1 MKKLTI
7 KKLNASAV
15 EASAV
20 PALMNETGIEWN
32 AIACINWQEFP
43 YQPEV
48 KFRAA
53 HNGEALL
60 LHYQVT
66 EASVRAVA
74 LADDGRVWEDACVEF
89 FLSPESNDFYYNFEC
104 NCATKLL
111 LHYQVTEASVR
122 AVALAD
128 DGRVWEDACVEFF
141 LSPEGNDF
149 YYNFECNCATKLLL
163 HGGPAG
169 GERPTA
175 SEEVLKSVKRW
186 SSLGTEPF
194 GERVG
199 ECTWEVALVI
209 PASAI
214 FRHEITDLNGK
225 TMRAN
230 FYKCGDLLQTP
241 HFLSWAPIELP
252 KPKFHC
258 PEFFGELNF
267 E

>member
-1 MKKLTI
+1 MKNLII
-7 KKLNASAV
+7 KKIETGAV
-15 EASAV
+15 EAPAV
-20 PALMNETGIEWN
+20 PALFDAQGIEWN
-32 AIACINWQEFP
+32 AIACVNWPEYP

-48 KFRAA
+48 KFRVA
-53 HNGEALL
+53 HISDAIL

-74 LADDGRVWEDACVEF
+74 
-89 FLSPESNDFYYNFEC
+89 
-104 NCATKLL
+104 T
-111 LHYQVTEASVR
+111 H
-122 AVALAD
+122 D

-149 YYNFECNCATKLLL
+149 YYNFECNCAAKLLL

-169 GERPTA
+169 GERPGA
-175 SEEVLKSVKRW
+175 SEDVLRSVKRW
-186 SSLGTEPF
+186 ASLGTEPF
-194 GERVG
+194 EEKVG

-209 PASAI
+209 PTSAI
-214 FRHEITDLNGK
+214 FRHSIDSLDGK
-225 TMRAN
+225 VMRAN

-241 HFLSWAPIELP
+241 HFLSWSPIDLP

-258 PEFFGELNF
+258 PEFFGELMF

>member
-1 MKKLTI
+1 MNKLSI
-7 KKLNASAV
+7 KKLNTTAV
-15 EASAV
+15 DASAV
-20 PALMNETGIEWN
+20 PALMDAAGVEFNP
-32 AIACINWQEFP
+32 IACVNWADYP
-43 YQPEV
+43 YQPEI

-53 HNGEALL
+53 HTGDAIL

-74 LADDGRVWEDACVEF
+74 LADDG
-89 FLSPESNDFYYNFEC
+89 
-104 NCATKLL
+104 K
-111 LHYQVTEASVR
+111 
-122 AVALAD
+122 
-128 DGRVWEDACVEFF
+128 VWEDACVEFF

-149 YYNFECNCATKLLL
+149 YYNFECNCAAKLLL

-186 SSLGTEPF
+186 ASLGTEPF
-194 GERVG
+194 EERVG

-209 PASAI
+209 PTSAI
-214 FRHEITDLNGK
+214 FRHEIADLNGK

-230 FYKCGDLLQTP
+230 FYKCGDKLQTP
-241 HFLSWAPIELP
+241 HFLSWAPIDLP

-258 PEFFGELNF
+258 PEFCGELTF

>member
-1 MKKLTI
+1 MKNLVI
-7 KKLNASAV
+7 KKIETGAV

-20 PALMNETGIEWN
+20 PALFDAQGIEWN
-32 AIACINWQEFP
+32 AVACVNWAEFP

-53 HNGEALL
+53 HTG
-60 LHYQVT
+60 
-66 EASVRAVA
+66 
-74 LADDGRVWEDACVEF
+74 DAI
-89 FLSPESNDFYYNFEC
+89 
-104 NCATKLL
+104 L

-194 GERVG
+194 EERVG

-214 FRHEITDLNGK
+214 FRHEIETFNGK

-230 FYKCGDLLQTP
+230 FYKCGDKLQTP
-241 HFLSWAPIELP
+241 HYLSWAPIELP

-258 PEFFGELNF
+258 PEFFGELVF

>member
-1 MKKLTI
+1 MRNLVI
-7 KKLNASAV
+7 KKIETGAV

-20 PALMNETGIEWN
+20 PALFDAQGIEWN
-32 AIACINWQEFP
+32 AIACVNWTEFP

-53 HNGEALL
+53 HTG
-60 LHYQVT
+60 
-66 EASVRAVA
+66 
-74 LADDGRVWEDACVEF
+74 DAI
-89 FLSPESNDFYYNFEC
+89 
-104 NCATKLL
+104 L

-194 GERVG
+194 EERVG

-214 FRHEITDLNGK
+214 FRHEIETFNGK

-230 FYKCGDLLQTP
+230 FYKCGDKLQTP

-258 PEFFGELNF
+258 PEFFGELVF

>member
-1 MKKLTI
+1 MKSLLI
-7 KKLNASAV
+7 KKFEKCPALAS
-15 EASAV
+15 EV
-20 PALMNETGIEWN
+20 PALMDVNDIEFN
-32 AIACINWQEFP
+32 PIACVNWKEYP

-53 HNGEALL
+53 HTG
-60 LHYQVT
+60 
-66 EASVRAVA
+66 
-74 LADDGRVWEDACVEF
+74 DAI
-89 FLSPESNDFYYNFEC
+89 
-104 NCATKLL
+104 L

-163 HGGPAG
+163 HGGLAG
-169 GERPTA
+169 TERPGA

-194 GERVG
+194 EERVG

-209 PASAI
+209 PTSAI
-214 FRHEITDLNGK
+214 FRHSIESLNGK
-225 TMRAN
+225 TEDSGCWDN
-230 FYKCGDLLQTP
+230 QS
-241 HFLSWAPIELP
+241 HFPSTFAYS
-252 KPKFHC
+252 
-258 PEFFGELNF
+258 FFERF
-267 E
+267 SAQ

>member
-1 MKKLTI
+1 MKNLVI
-7 KKLNASAV
+7 KKIETGAV

-20 PALMNETGIEWN
+20 PALFDAQGIEWN
-32 AIACINWQEFP
+32 AIACVNWAEFP

-48 KFRAA
+48 KFRVA
-53 HNGEALL
+53 HTGNAI
-60 LHYQVT
+60 
-66 EASVRAVA
+66 
-74 LADDGRVWEDACVEF
+74 
-89 FLSPESNDFYYNFEC
+89 
-104 NCATKLL
+104 L

-186 SSLGTEPF
+186 SSLGIEPF
-194 GERVG
+194 EERVG

-214 FRHEITDLNGK
+214 FRHEIETFNGK

-230 FYKCGDLLQTP
+230 FYKCGDKLQTP

-258 PEFFGELNF
+258 PEFFGELVF

>member
-1 MKKLTI
+1 LERLFEEVIMKNLVI
-7 KKLNASAV
+7 KKIETGAV

-20 PALMNETGIEWN
+20 PALFDGQGIEWN
-32 AIACINWQEFP
+32 AIACVNWAEFP
-43 YQPEV
+43 NQPEV

-53 HNGEALL
+53 HTG
-60 LHYQVT
+60 
-66 EASVRAVA
+66 
-74 LADDGRVWEDACVEF
+74 DAI
-89 FLSPESNDFYYNFEC
+89 
-104 NCATKLL
+104 L

-186 SSLGTEPF
+186 SSLGAEPF
-194 GERVG
+194 EERVG

-214 FRHEITDLNGK
+214 FRHDITDLNGK

-230 FYKCGDLLQTP
+230 FYKCGDKLQTP
-241 HFLSWAPIELP
+241 HFLSWAPIDLP

-258 PEFFGELNF
+258 PEFFGELMF

>member
-1 MKKLTI
+1 MKELLIKLI
-7 KKLNASAV
+7 VASAV
-15 EASAV
+15 DASAV
-20 PALMNETGIEWN
+20 PALMDAQHIEWN
-32 AIACINWQEFP
+32 AIDCVNWKEYP
-43 YQPEV
+43 YQPIV

-53 HNGEALL
+53 HTGDAIL

-111 LHYQVTEASVR
+111 LH
-122 AVALAD
+122 
-128 DGRVWEDACVEFF
+128 
-141 LSPEGNDF
+141 
-149 YYNFECNCATKLLL
+149 
-163 HGGPAG
+163 GGPAG

-194 GERVG
+194 EERVG

-214 FRHEITDLNGK
+214 FRHEIETFNGK

-230 FYKCGDLLQTP
+230 FYKCGDKLQTP
-241 HFLSWAPIELP
+241 HYLSWGPIELP

-258 PEFFGELNF
+258 PEFFGELVF

>member
-1 MKKLTI
+1 MKNLVI
-7 KKLNASAV
+7 KKIETGAV

-20 PALMNETGIEWN
+20 PALFDAQGIEWN
-32 AIACINWQEFP
+32 TIACVNWTEFP

-53 HNGEALL
+53 HTG
-60 LHYQVT
+60 
-66 EASVRAVA
+66 
-74 LADDGRVWEDACVEF
+74 DAI
-89 FLSPESNDFYYNFEC
+89 
-104 NCATKLL
+104 L

-194 GERVG
+194 EERVG

-214 FRHEITDLNGK
+214 FRHEIETFNGK

-230 FYKCGDLLQTP
+230 FYKCGDKLQTP

>member
-1 MKKLTI
+1 MKNLVI
-7 KKLNASAV
+7 KKIETGAV

-20 PALMNETGIEWN
+20 PALFDAQGIEWN
-32 AIACINWQEFP
+32 TIACVNWAEFP

-53 HNGEALL
+53 HTGDAIL

-74 LADDGRVWEDACVEF
+74 L
-89 FLSPESNDFYYNFEC
+89 
-104 NCATKLL
+104 T
-111 LHYQVTEASVR
+111 
-122 AVALAD
+122 D

-186 SSLGTEPF
+186 SSLGAEPF
-194 GERVG
+194 EERVG

-214 FRHEITDLNGK
+214 FRHDITDLNGK
-225 TMRAN
+225 AMRAN
-230 FYKCGDLLQTP
+230 FYKCGDKLQTP
-241 HFLSWAPIELP
+241 HFLSWAPIDLP

-258 PEFFGELNF
+258 PEFFGEIKF

>member
-1 MKKLTI
+1 MKNLVI
-7 KKLNASAV
+7 KKIETGAV

-20 PALMNETGIEWN
+20 PALFDAQGIEWN
-32 AIACINWQEFP
+32 AIACVNWAEFP

-48 KFRAA
+48 KFRVA
-53 HNGEALL
+53 HIGNAI
-60 LHYQVT
+60 
-66 EASVRAVA
+66 
-74 LADDGRVWEDACVEF
+74 
-89 FLSPESNDFYYNFEC
+89 
-104 NCATKLL
+104 L

-194 GERVG
+194 EERVG

-214 FRHEITDLNGK
+214 FRHEIETFNGK

-230 FYKCGDLLQTP
+230 FYKCGDKLQTP

>member
-1 MKKLTI
+1 MKNLLI
-7 KKLNASAV
+7 KKIETGMV
-15 EASAV
+15 EASTV
-20 PALMNETGIEWN
+20 PVLLDNNGIEWN
-32 AIACINWQEFP
+32 AIACVNWAEFP

-53 HNGEALL
+53 HIGEALL

-74 LADDGRVWEDACVEF
+74 M
-89 FLSPESNDFYYNFEC
+89 
-104 NCATKLL
+104 
-111 LHYQVTEASVR
+111 
-122 AVALAD
+122 AD

-194 GERVG
+194 EEKVG

-214 FRHEITDLNGK
+214 FRHEIETFNGK

-230 FYKCGDLLQTP
+230 FYKCGDGLSVP
-241 HFLSWAPIELP
+241 HYISWAPIEAE
-252 KPKFHC
+252 KPNFHRPDC
-258 PEFFGELNF
+258 FGKVILS
-267 E
+267 

>member
-1 MKKLTI
+1 MKKLNVKRI
-7 KKLNASAV
+7 EGREMADASQ
-15 EASAV
+15 V
-20 PALMNETGIEWN
+20 PSLMDAGNIEWN
-32 AIACINWQEFP
+32 AIACVNWQEYP

-48 KFRAA
+48 KFRVA
-53 HNGEALL
+53 HTGSAIL

-66 EASVRAVA
+66 EACVRAVA
-74 LADDGRVWEDACVEF
+74 V
-89 FLSPESNDFYYNFEC
+89 
-104 NCATKLL
+104 
-111 LHYQVTEASVR
+111 
-122 AVALAD
+122 AD

-169 GERPTA
+169 SERPTA

-186 SSLGTEPF
+186 ASLGTEPF
-194 GERVG
+194 EERIG
-199 ECTWEVALVI
+199 ECSWEVALII
-209 PASAI
+209 PVSAI
-214 FRHEITDLNGK
+214 FCHEIADLNGQ

-241 HFLSWAPIELP
+241 HFLSWAPIDLLQ
-252 KPKFHC
+252 PKFHC

>member
-1 MKKLTI
+1 MKNLVI
-7 KKLNASAV
+7 KKIETGAV

-20 PALMNETGIEWN
+20 PALFDAQGIEWN
-32 AIACINWQEFP
+32 AIACVNWAEFP

-53 HNGEALL
+53 HTGEAI
-60 LHYQVT
+60 
-66 EASVRAVA
+66 
-74 LADDGRVWEDACVEF
+74 
-89 FLSPESNDFYYNFEC
+89 
-104 NCATKLL
+104 L

-194 GERVG
+194 EERVG

-214 FRHEITDLNGK
+214 FRHEIETFNGK

-230 FYKCGDLLQTP
+230 FYKCGDKLQTP

-258 PEFFGELNF
+258 PEFFGELMF

>member
-1 MKKLTI
+1 MKNLVI
-7 KKLNASAV
+7 KKIETGAV

-20 PALMNETGIEWN
+20 PALFDAQGIEWN
-32 AIACINWQEFP
+32 AIACVNWAEFP

-53 HNGEALL
+53 HPG
-60 LHYQVT
+60 
-66 EASVRAVA
+66 
-74 LADDGRVWEDACVEF
+74 DAI
-89 FLSPESNDFYYNFEC
+89 
-104 NCATKLL
+104 L

-194 GERVG
+194 EERVG

-214 FRHEITDLNGK
+214 FRHEIETFNGK

-230 FYKCGDLLQTP
+230 FYKCGDKLQTP

>member
-1 MKKLTI
+1 MKELLIKLI
-7 KKLNASAV
+7 VASAV
-15 EASAV
+15 DASAV
-20 PALMNETGIEWN
+20 PALMDAQNIEWN
-32 AIACINWQEFP
+32 SIDCVNWKEYP
-43 YQPEV
+43 YQPSV

-53 HNGEALL
+53 HTG
-60 LHYQVT
+60 
-66 EASVRAVA
+66 
-74 LADDGRVWEDACVEF
+74 DAI
-89 FLSPESNDFYYNFEC
+89 
-104 NCATKLL
+104 L

-194 GERVG
+194 EERVG

-214 FRHEITDLNGK
+214 FRHEIETFNGK

-230 FYKCGDLLQTP
+230 FYKCGDKLQTP

-252 KPKFHC
+252 QPKFHC
-258 PEFFGELNF
+258 PEFFGELMF

>member
-1 MKKLTI
+1 MKNLVI
-7 KKLNASAV
+7 KKITTGAV

-20 PALMNETGIEWN
+20 PVLFDVQGSEWN
-32 AIACINWQEFP
+32 AIPCVNWAEFP

-53 HNGEALL
+53 HTGDAIL

-74 LADDGRVWEDACVEF
+74 AADDG
-89 FLSPESNDFYYNFEC
+89 
-104 NCATKLL
+104 
-111 LHYQVTEASVR
+111 H
-122 AVALAD
+122 
-128 DGRVWEDACVEFF
+128 VWEDACVEFF

-175 SEEVLKSVKRW
+175 SQEVLKSVKRW
-186 SSLGTEPF
+186 STLGAEPF
-194 GERVG
+194 EERVG

-209 PASAI
+209 PTSAI
-214 FRHEITDLNGK
+214 FHHEIETFNGK

-230 FYKCGDLLQTP
+230 FYKCGDKLKTP

>member
-1 MKKLTI
+1 MKELLIKLI
-7 KKLNASAV
+7 VASAV
-15 EASAV
+15 DASAV
-20 PALMNETGIEWN
+20 PALMDAQHIEWN
-32 AIACINWQEFP
+32 AIDCVNWKEYP
-43 YQPEV
+43 YQPIV

-53 HNGEALL
+53 HTG
-60 LHYQVT
+60 
-66 EASVRAVA
+66 
-74 LADDGRVWEDACVEF
+74 DAI
-89 FLSPESNDFYYNFEC
+89 
-104 NCATKLL
+104 L

-169 GERPTA
+169 SERPTA

-194 GERVG
+194 EERVG

-214 FRHEITDLNGK
+214 FRHEIETFNGK

-230 FYKCGDLLQTP
+230 FYKCGDELQTP

-252 KPKFHC
+252 KPKYHC
-258 PEFFGELNF
+258 AEFFGELVF

>member
-1 MKKLTI
+1 MKNLLI
-7 KKLNASAV
+7 KKLGECPNTAS
-15 EASAV
+15 EV
-20 PALMNETGIEWN
+20 PALMDANGVEWN
-32 AIACINWQEFP
+32 PIEIVNWKEYP
-43 YQPEV
+43 YQPVV
-48 KFRAA
+48 KFRVA
-53 HNGEALL
+53 HTGGAIL

-74 LADDGRVWEDACVEF
+74 
-89 FLSPESNDFYYNFEC
+89 
-104 NCATKLL
+104 T
-111 LHYQVTEASVR
+111 Q
-122 AVALAD
+122 D

-163 HGGPAG
+163 HGGLAG
-169 GERPTA
+169 TERPGA

-194 GERVG
+194 EERVG
-199 ECTWEVALVI
+199 ECTWEVALVV
-209 PASAI
+209 PTSAI
-214 FRHEITDLNGK
+214 FRHEIDSLNGK

-241 HFLSWAPIELP
+241 HFLSWSPIDLP
-252 KPKFHC
+252 QPKFHC
-258 PEFFGELNF
+258 PEFFGEIKF